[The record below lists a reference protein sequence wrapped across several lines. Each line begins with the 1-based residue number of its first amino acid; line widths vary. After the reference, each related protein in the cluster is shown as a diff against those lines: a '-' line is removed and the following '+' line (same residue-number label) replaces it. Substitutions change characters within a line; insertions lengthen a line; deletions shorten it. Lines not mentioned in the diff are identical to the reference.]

1 MIISVDAEKAFDEVQ
16 HPFMIK
22 TLTKVGME
30 GTHLTVIKA
39 IYGKPTADV
48 TLNGEKPKA
57 FPLTSGTRQGCPL
70 SLLLFNIVL
79 EVLAMAVRQTEEIK
93 GIQIGREE
101 VKLSLHAD
109 DMIRYVEN
117 PKDSTPKTT
126 QTDQQIQQSSR
137 I

>member
-79 EVLAMAVRQTEEIK
+79 EVLAMAVRQTEE
-93 GIQIGREE
+93 
-101 VKLSLHAD
+101 VK
-109 DMIRYVEN
+109 
-117 PKDSTPKTT
+117 
-126 QTDQQIQQSSR
+126 
-137 I
+137 